1 MIFVITKMPKDVTG
15 RIIEIGYDCVYVA
28 YNKLYLA
35 TIVGFTD
42 NKVCVQEIL
51 KYTELFCNMMT
62 DHNTNLLHKLI
73 ISSLFPKY

>member
-1 MIFVITKMPKDVTG
+1 MITKMPKDVTG

-42 NKVCVQEIL
+42 NKVCVQDKVGLE
-51 KYTELFCNMMT
+51 KCYTYPE
-62 DHNTNLLHKLI
+62 KLYMIKDEQQTI
-73 ISSLFPKY
+73 IWHTR